1 MLHVATRTRAR
12 PLLNTLLLLLLT
24 TTLQPTMAQSIALLP
39 TTLNPLGA
47 ASSIIIYATTVLPQV
62 TVVQTLAPAPVPA
75 PAVTTTVVQ
84 VLPAPVVPVTVTT
97 TAYLT
102 SAYCLTT
109 LPNWY
114 PAQTAVCPAGAPVGC
129 VGSGGSAMNGFC
141 CAQGMYCQAYAAGG
155 KVRRGEAEGEE
166 EDVLETDWDGEGD
179 GEGVVERGVVAG
191 VAGVGCCPYGKV
203 CECVRGARGVAMGAN
218 NVAQVM
224 GYWPKGPSTLRLFMC
239 RLRCLRRSPTRR
251 SMWLELGLRR
261 RRRITSSMAFIAPR

>member
-1 MLHVATRTRAR
+1 MPHVATRTRAR
-12 PLLNTLLLLLLT
+12 LLLNTLLLLLLT
-24 TTLQPTMAQSIALLP
+24 TTPQPTMAQSIALLP

-47 ASSIIIYATTVLPQV
+47 ASSFLAPIIYATTVLPQV
-62 TVVQTLAPAPVPA
+62 TVVQTLAPAPAPA

-155 KVRRGEAEGEE
+155 KVRRGEEG
-166 EDVLETDWDGEGD
+166 DVLETDWDWD

-203 CECVRGARGVAMGAN
+203 CECVRGVRGVAMGAN

-239 RLRCLRRSPTRR
+239 RLRRLRRSSTPP

-261 RRRITSSMAFIAPR
+261 RLRTISSMAFIAPR